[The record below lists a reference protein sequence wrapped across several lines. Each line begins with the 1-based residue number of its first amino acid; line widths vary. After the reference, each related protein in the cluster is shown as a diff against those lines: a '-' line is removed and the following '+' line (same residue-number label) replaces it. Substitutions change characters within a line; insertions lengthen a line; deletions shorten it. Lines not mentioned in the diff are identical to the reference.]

1 MGEPLVEDVDGIR
14 WITLNRP
21 EILNAT
27 TLDDLRVITKAVNDA
42 DASVRGIV
50 LTGAGDRAFSAG
62 MHTDTFHKLDRQ
74 QAFDAIS
81 VVAECLTAVRTSPK
95 PVVARINGYCMG
107 AAFEMIMSAD
117 IRVAHEGVLFGLPE
131 VKLGIPS
138 IADASLLQEYVGLGF
153 AKEFIL
159 TGDNYPATQAPL
171 SGIVNSFVAPED
183 LTTETMRFMDKLAG
197 HTPVVVAA
205 QKDLIETWLNTPL
218 KVGIERS
225 RDVFADVFVD
235 PATAQAVSDYRDRL
249 KK

>member
-27 TLDDLRVITKAVNDA
+27 TLDDLRAITKAVNNA

-62 MHTDTFHKLDRQ
+62 MHTDTFHNLDRQ